1 MKYKIFSLFYG
12 QEHIFSGMKDNFL
25 RSFYY
30 RHVKIY
36 SFVLLAV
43 NAIIWLIA
51 RFIGSNIDTDQ
62 IALHY
67 NVDFG
72 IDYYGDTEKIYII
85 PLLGLIIIV
94 VNFFLYVNLSPRK
107 DRKFISHILL
117 AAAGIANIILL
128 TAIVSIYLVNFR

>member
-1 MKYKIFSLFYG
+1 MKHKILSLFYG
-12 QEHIFSGMKDNFL
+12 QEHVLSGLKDNFL

-36 SFVLLAV
+36 SFVLLV
-43 NAIIWLIA
+43 INAIIWAIA
-51 RFIGSNIDTDQ
+51 RFVDSNIDTDQ

-85 PLLGLIIIV
+85 PVLGLVIII
-94 VNFFLYVNLSPRK
+94 VNFFLYANVSLRK
-107 DRKFISHILL
+107 DRKFISHVLL
-117 AAAGIANIILL
+117 AAAGIANVILL
-128 TAIVSIYLVNFR
+128 AAIVSIYLVNFR